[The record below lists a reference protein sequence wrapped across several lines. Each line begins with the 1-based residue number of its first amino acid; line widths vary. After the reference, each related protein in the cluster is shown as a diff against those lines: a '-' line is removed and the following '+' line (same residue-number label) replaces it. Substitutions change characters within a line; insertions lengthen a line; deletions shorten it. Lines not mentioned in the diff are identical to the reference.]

1 MLPPLNDAHG
11 PRKRGKDRDLV
22 FGLLENL
29 SDSRDLDV
37 TDCSLNNDEL
47 FTESSIP
54 QDNDTDLVSMMLPED
69 GVSKSWE
76 LGSEESDI
84 NSSIYKLE
92 ILSIQL
98 VFVYGNQACY
108 KHLNYYL
115 LFFLFQ

>member
-11 PRKRGKDRDLV
+11 PQKRGKGRDLV

-69 GVSKSWE
+69 GVSWE
-76 LGSEESDI
+76 LGSEESDM

-98 VFVYGNQACY
+98 VSVYGNQACY
-108 KHLNYYL
+108 KHLNYYSS
-115 LFFLFQ
+115 FFLF